1 MVLAVGFRSYL
12 VNIDVEHSGCWTEKA
27 RSLDLYVRN
36 LRKEFGSDIY
46 RAVSLFAGRDLRVFL
61 NSFRTYPKVL
71 RLRVNSYR
79 RDLAILEYEV
89 ALDGNIASILRGYGS
104 PLILGFEVVDGIE
117 RWRLILSRASR
128 DSLSALRDSIGA
140 VGNIL
145 RFSVEE
151 PEPGNVVD
159 QYPVL
164 SKHEEMA
171 IASAYS
177 LGYIDYPRRARARDI
192 ARVLG
197 VSPATFIY
205 HLRRAEKKLI
215 ASYLR
220 RNLGSKY
227 I

>member
-1 MVLAVGFRSYL
+1 MVGFRSYL
-12 VNIDVEHSGCWTEKA
+12 ISIDVEHNGCWTEKT

-36 LRKEFGSDIY
+36 LRKEYGSDTY
-46 RAVSLFAGRDLRVFL
+46 RAVSLFVGRDLRVFL

-79 RDLAILEYEV
+79 KDLAILEYEV
-89 ALDGNIASILRGYGS
+89 ARDGSIASILRGCGS
-104 PLILGFEVVDGIE
+104 LFILHFEVVDGVE
-117 RWRLILSRASR
+117 RWRLILSRATR

-145 RFSVEE
+145 RFSIAE
-151 PEPGNVVD
+151 PELSNVVD

-164 SKHEEMA
+164 SKYEEEA
-171 IASAYS
+171 LASAYS

-197 VSPATFIY
+197 ISPATFIY

-215 ASYLR
+215 GSYLR
-220 RNLGSKY
+220 RNLRSKY
-227 I
+227 M